1 MLSSMCELA
10 HIPAGY
16 DVLPQFP
23 NACDGSSSGGMASER
38 PCVSVGPSC
47 SFARTAT
54 HAIYYRKK
62 TRRSEAFG
70 RAPCFQHHRSRRL
83 STEPAGFPC
92 FEEGRGFGGCSDAGC
107 CCPVGATGRMKR
119 IPYLAEPSSR
129 RR

>member
-62 TRRSEAFG
+62 PAEARPSVGHRVFSIIDRVDCQLNQQAF
-70 RAPCFQHHRSRRL
+70 RALRK
-83 STEPAGFPC
+83 
-92 FEEGRGFGGCSDAGC
+92 
-107 CCPVGATGRMKR
+107 GAASVVALT
-119 IPYLAEPSSR
+119 P
-129 RR
+129 